1 MIDSATPDHI
11 SCSLFCMTIQAPII
25 TSIVVSMSAPRRR
38 LSRSNSMAPP
48 MMRAEQHRKCKR
60 SKEIDAKKHHQ
71 RIHAVGA
78 ECVKFTVRE
87 IDHTHDAEY
96 ESEPDPQQRISAAE
110 DRRIQEML
118 K

>member
-1 MIDSATPDHI
+1 MFAVLHDDPGADHHQH
-11 SCSLFCMTIQAPII
+11 CGVDVGTAQAIEQKQFDG
-25 TSIVVSMSAPRRR
+25 APHDG
-38 LSRSNSMAPP
+38 
-48 MMRAEQHRKCKR
+48 AEQHRKCKR